1 MENKK
6 WSRGKEIRETIAY
19 NEEKVYGEHEIEIA
33 IPISQN
39 QLNGAKLFNSK
50 YEYAKTLN
58 KNISY
63 LEVGVGY
70 GQSAKM
76 FIDTTEAKDA
86 DLIDLY
92 DNAAGVRH
100 PGGSFPKDSSMTH
113 EEYIKDKF
121 AYHPNVKTIRGDAR
135 DIIFTLDKK
144 YDFILFD
151 SIAKRLL
158 IRNALRHCSKLINIG
173 GVIGFTSYMNYD
185 SIHYDMHIGIY
196 QSVNEFLHFNKNW
209 SVDAMVLN
217 ELGFH
222 EIYIKRNS

>member
-6 WSRGKEIRETIAY
+6 WFTGKEIKGPIRY
-19 NEEKVYGEHEIEIA
+19 DEEVVYPDNEIEIA

-39 QLNGAKLFNSK
+39 QLSSAKIFNSK

-58 KNISY
+58 KGIAY
-63 LEVGVGY
+63 LEIGVGY

-76 FIDTTEAKDA
+76 FIDTTKAKSA
-86 DLIDLY
+86 DLLDLY
-92 DNAAGVRH
+92 NNAEGVRH
-100 PGGSFPKDSSMTH
+100 AGGSAPKDNLLTH

-121 AYHPNVKTIRGDAR
+121 AYHPNVKTIKGDAR

-144 YDFILFD
+144 YDLILFD
-151 SIAKRLL
+151 SLAQRILV
-158 IRNALRHCSKLINIG
+158 RNALKHCSQLVNID

-185 SIHYDMHIGIY
+185 AIHYNMHVGIY
-196 QSVNEFLHFNKNW
+196 QSVNEFLHFNTNW
-209 SVDAMVLN
+209 SVDALVLN
-217 ELGFH
+217 DLGFH